1 MKFPPFVSRL
11 LFALLLSLACHAQS
25 PPAPVDLIA
34 TVMDKAVSRVY
45 ATMDQTTRAALT
57 QEKALDL
64 FDAKERKILATAYW
78 HFDVDVPVVVSV
90 MHHGGQATPPFWL
103 SESGFKK
110 TTMQVKNEYY
120 TYDVWQKPFDAG
132 TVGLGI
138 NGFDRHR
145 SVYFVSVAPQNP
157 DASVKISALYPNEAV
172 GTMERGAMLYR
183 DWDSLVITELP
194 DELVGQTLL
203 TTYRGRARE
212 AHLSGAFRETRHPSS
227 PTPDQIALSWTGD
240 SATTQ
245 DIQWRTD
252 TSQQSGL
259 ARYRIQGSETWQHVE
274 APHEVIHDRLLAND
288 RYIHHF
294 TAHLESLVPAT
305 MYEYQVGTGQDTAW
319 STTYTFQTG
328 PTGTQPFSFGVGSDT
343 HATEDAGKT
352 IQAAFAQQADMAF
365 FIVPGDVVD
374 NGLYR
379 NEWDDFFAYGAGVFE
394 RYPLMYSLGN
404 HDDQDGLGAAIP
416 LALFA
421 YPENGPKTE
430 VPESN
435 YSFTYGNALFLMLGV
450 DTQPA
455 VQAAWMDRV
464 LSESDATWKFVVH
477 HFTMYNPCLYHEYG
491 VLRDALLPVIERH
504 QVDMVLQ
511 GHVHDYMRTHPMKQG
526 QMVDNFENGTVF
538 VNACAQAS
546 DEPVFP
552 APDYVAMYFRNKAVY
567 LNIRID
573 GNRLTYEARGQDGT
587 LFEALDINK

>member
-1 MKFPPFVSRL
+1 MKYPALAYL
-11 LFALLLSLACHAQS
+11 LIYAFTASPHCHAE
-25 PPAPVDLIA
+25 APSASDSRVA
-34 TVMDKAVSRVY
+34 TVMDHAVSRIY
-45 ATMDQTTRAALT
+45 ETMDQASRLTLTEDSVRA
-57 QEKALDL
+57 L
-64 FDAKERKILATAYW
+64 FDPEERNILATAYW
-78 HFDVDVPVVVSV
+78 HFDTNVPVIVSV

-103 SESGFKK
+103 SEAGFQK
-110 TTMQVKNEYY
+110 TTMQVKNEFY

-145 SVYFVSVAPQNP
+145 SVYFVSVGPQEPGANLE
-157 DASVKISALYPNEAV
+157 ITALYPKEAV
-172 GTMERGAMLYR
+172 GTMEIGAMLYR

-194 DELVGQTLL
+194 EELIGQTLL

-212 AHLSGAFRETRHPSS
+212 AHLLGAFRETRHPSS
-227 PTPDQIALSWTGD
+227 PVPDQISLSWAGD
-240 SATTQ
+240 TATTQ
-245 DIQWRTD
+245 AIQWRTD
-252 TSQQSGL
+252 TSQENGIL
-259 ARYRIQGSETWQHVE
+259 RYRIAGTHEWQQEE
-274 APHEVIHDRLLAND
+274 ALREVIHDRLLAND

-294 TAHLESLVPAT
+294 TAQLKSLLPASV
-305 MYEYQVGTGQDTAW
+305 YEYQVGTGNDSAW
-319 STTYTFQTG
+319 SGTYTFQTG
-328 PTGTQPFSFGVGSDT
+328 PAGSQPFSFGVGSDT

-352 IQAAFAQQADMAF
+352 IQAAFAQQPDMAF

-379 NEWDDFFAYGAGVFE
+379 NEWDDFLAYGAGVFE
-394 RYPLMYSLGN
+394 RFPLMYSLGN

-511 GHVHDYMRTHPMKQG
+511 GHVHDYMRTHPMKG
-526 QMVDNFENGTVF
+526 GKMVDYSKQGTVF

-552 APDYVAMYFRNKAVY
+552 TPDYVATYFNNQAVY
-567 LNIRID
+567 LNIHID
-573 GNRLTYEARGQDGT
+573 GNALRYEARGQDGT
-587 LFEALDINK
+587 LFEALRINK